1 MDNNIREQNN
11 RARLNIYIY
20 IIYIN
25 RQTTSKGTCRHEEI
39 NIECVGKKN
48 IRVFFF
54 LDEYQGN
61 MVIKKLMLALKEYFS
76 FYDRQFLFSKTDGRD
91 NQS

>member
-11 RARLNIYIY
+11 RARLNIY

-48 IRVFFF
+48 IGVFFF

-91 NQS
+91 NQT